1 LKIKTFVGTSENAVM
16 TQIYTALISILLL
29 KFLKLKSTY
38 NWSMSNL
45 AVLLRMNLFTQKNL
59 WKWINQPFEIPLNKE
74 LATVIQ
80 SELMF
85 YDLDSR

>member
-1 LKIKTFVGTSENAVM
+1 M

-29 KFLKLKSTY
+29 KYLKLKSSY

-59 WKWINQPFEIPLNKE
+59 WKWISKPFEKPPDKITIT
-74 LATVIQ
+74 AIQ
-80 SELMF
+80 SELI
-85 YDLDSR
+85 LT